1 MRELEQRMDG
11 ADADELPLVL
21 DEYAAL
27 QEEFA
32 ARDGWRFEARA
43 EEVFEALGLRRLP
56 PARLVRDLSGGE
68 RARLSLALLVLRRP
82 PALLLDEPTNHLD
95 DAAADWLAGW
105 LRTYPG
111 PCLMAS
117 HDRDLLDSAVTG
129 LIDLDGPEGTA
140 VRYGGRYGAYTA
152 EQAAA
157 RRRWETR
164 YRAWEER
171 LAAARARLSR
181 ASVTARG
188 YRGPRDTGKMEYDAR
203 AVGAQA
209 AVSRQARSARE
220 EIRRLHASSV
230 PRPPAPLRFRA
241 AGLADGPP
249 TTDTGDGPLV
259 EAEAT
264 ETLGGI
270 RLPPVVLQ
278 GTDRVVVVGPNG
290 AGKSTLLRVLAGES
304 PPSSGTVRHRPGLR
318 IAHLPQESHFPAETQ
333 PLLRAFAETVNA
345 AEDEAAE
352 QLLGLGLFREEDLR
366 VPVGSLSVGQRRR
379 LDLARLVR
387 LQPHVLLLDEP
398 TNHLS
403 LPLVEDLQA
412 ALDDFPGPVL
422 THDRRL
428 RRVAG
433 RLIDMG
439 EAGSSRGGPAMSP
452 EGRTRRDR

>member
-1 MRELEQRMDG
+1 MIRDMVVTNGTAHLVAEDIVKARGDRIVLNGVTVTVSAGDRLGLIGENGVGKSTLLRVLAGSEAPDRGQVRSALEGDPGHLPQEPELPGGWDLSRCLLLARADLDRISGRMRELEQRMDG
-11 ADADELPLVL
+11 ADADELPMVL
-21 DEYAAL
+21 DKYAAL

-140 VRYGGRYGAYTA
+140 VRYGGRYGAYAA

-171 LAAARARLSR
+171 LAAARQRLSR
-181 ASVTARG
+181 ASVTARD

-209 AVSRQARSARE
+209 AVSR
-220 EIRRLHASSV
+220 
-230 PRPPAPLRFRA
+230 
-241 AGLADGPP
+241 
-249 TTDTGDGPLV
+249 
-259 EAEAT
+259 
-264 ETLGGI
+264 
-270 RLPPVVLQ
+270 
-278 GTDRVVVVGPNG
+278 
-290 AGKSTLLRVLAGES
+290 
-304 PPSSGTVRHRPGLR
+304 
-318 IAHLPQESHFPAETQ
+318 
-333 PLLRAFAETVNA
+333 
-345 AEDEAAE
+345 
-352 QLLGLGLFREEDLR
+352 
-366 VPVGSLSVGQRRR
+366 
-379 LDLARLVR
+379 
-387 LQPHVLLLDEP
+387 
-398 TNHLS
+398 
-403 LPLVEDLQA
+403 
-412 ALDDFPGPVL
+412 
-422 THDRRL
+422 
-428 RRVAG
+428 
-433 RLIDMG
+433 
-439 EAGSSRGGPAMSP
+439 
-452 EGRTRRDR
+452 